1 MGTNTEQEL
10 YPTNDLLKA
19 VFDSAPNGIAVMEII
34 YNEEGGVE
42 DFSILLFNAYTLKWI
57 GDIEYKGRRYS
68 DIFPMVKET
77 GILDKFKEVAET
89 GVAAYFE
96 RQYTG
101 EGMNH
106 WFRFTAV
113 RQGELLIITTE
124 DITEQK
130 KAEET
135 IRAAH
140 QTTQQQ
146 QRLHDSVANN
156 TPDLIYVF
164 DRAHRFT
171 YANEALLTIWGKSF
185 DDAVGKGLRENGYE
199 EWHALM
205 HEREI
210 DEVVATKKS
219 IRGTV
224 SFLHPEFGKRV
235 YDYIFAPIINVEG
248 EVEAIAGTG
257 RDISDIKHF
266 EETIKEREA
275 QLYFA
280 IDATELGVW
289 DYNPIIQKF
298 TANDR
303 LKEWYGVQTEGEI
316 DASVM
321 ITAIASED
329 RQKVTNAMQKAL
341 EPWGGDYDIEYTIIH
356 PETGQRRIV
365 RAKGRSTFNND
376 NIACRLRGTMQDLTT
391 QALAS
396 RQVEESEQ
404 RFRNL
409 VEKTLSPVCIFK
421 GEDMVL
427 VLGNQPLLDVWNVD
441 AQAIGKPLSEILPEI
456 KDSPIMGWLLDVF
469 HNGATLNLGEI
480 PFAFLRKTGE
490 KETLYFNFTYQPYR
504 EIDGVISGVMA
515 QANDVTEQVLA
526 RKKVEESEKKFQAAI
541 AAVEGIIWT
550 NNAVGEMEGEQPGW
564 TILTGQSYEEY
575 VGYGW
580 VNAVHPDD
588 AHPTVIAWN
597 EAVENKRTFVFE
609 HRLKTKD
616 DRWRLFSV
624 KAVPAFDEN
633 GAIQQWVGVH
643 TDITIQREVEEKI
656 KESEER
662 FRTLAD
668 ESPMFVFIIDPD
680 PRAPISYWN
689 KTWLNYTGQTAEEAA
704 GRAWE
709 GIIHDEDISLVME
722 FFTPALISQRPYF
735 IPAVRTRRHDG
746 EYRWHAY
753 KGNPKY
759 LANGEFDGY
768 IGVGFDVHEQKL
780 AEEKLAY
787 RTALLEAHNEA
798 SVDGILLVDAKGHII
813 SFNQRFI
820 EIWNMPQ
827 YIVDRK
833 DDEAALSFAMT
844 QLLNPQQ
851 FIDKVK
857 YLYEN
862 PKETSLDELEFKDGK
877 IVERNGYPV
886 IGEDGTYYAWSWTF
900 RDVTKQKKYE
910 KTIVESEER
919 FRLLSNEMPQ
929 FVWTGDAN
937 GQLGYFN
944 EAVYAY
950 SGLTKADVANDGWI
964 QIVHPE
970 DRQENIRLWQQSIAT
985 GKDFIFEHRFKRAD
999 GEYRWQL
1006 SRAVPQR
1013 DVNGMIQQWIGT
1025 STDIQDRKN
1034 VEEQLENLVA
1044 QRTKE
1049 LQRSNE
1055 DLQQFAHVASHD
1067 LKEPIRKIKTF
1078 TGRLEQHLHGTLDE
1092 AGRRYIE
1099 RIIVATNR
1107 MYNMID
1113 GVLAFSTTNASMQ
1126 MPQRVNLNALLDSI
1140 ENDLEV
1146 ALQKTGAT
1154 LSYDELPTIEGA
1166 SVLLYQ
1172 LFYNLIN
1179 NSIKFA
1185 KAGVA
1190 PQISISSKTFV
1201 VGNASF
1207 ARVTLQDE
1215 GIGFE
1220 PEQAERIFETFT
1232 RLNSKDDY
1240 EGTGLGLSLCKKIA
1254 ERHGGSIIAIG
1265 TPREGAR
1272 FIITLPMKQEQT
1284 SI

>member
-1 MGTNTEQEL
+1 MAKNSEQEF
-10 YPTNDLLKA
+10 YQANDLLQA
-19 VFDSAPNGIAVMEII
+19 VFDSAQNGIAVLKAI
-34 YNEEGGVE
+34 YNAKGVVE
-42 DFSILLFNAYTLKWI
+42 DFSVLLLNAYMLNLI
-57 GDIEYKGRRYS
+57 GEIEYKGRRYS

-77 GILDKFKEVAET
+77 IIVDKFKEVIAS
-89 GVAAYFE
+89 GIPVNFE
-96 RQYTG
+96 QYTG
-101 EGMNH
+101 EDKNH
-106 WFRFTAV
+106 WSRFTAAK
-113 RQGELLIITTE
+113 QGDLLIVTTE
-124 DITEQK
+124 DITKQK
-130 KAEET
+130 KSAEAIT
-135 IRAAH
+135 AAL
-140 QTTQQQ
+140 QKTQQQ
-146 QRLHDSVANN
+146 QRLYNSITSY

-171 YANEALLTIWGKSF
+171 YANEALLTMWGKTF
-185 DDAVGKGLRENGYE
+185 EDAVGRGLRENGYE

-210 DEVVATKKS
+210 DEVVATKKW

-224 SFLHPEFGKRV
+224 SFLHSQLGKRI
-235 YDYIFAPIINVEG
+235 YEYIFAPIFDEQG

-266 EETIKEREA
+266 EETIKQSEA
-275 QLYFA
+275 ALHFA

-289 DYNPIIQKF
+289 DYNPITHKF
-298 TANDR
+298 TANER
-303 LKEWYGVQTEGEI
+303 LKAWYGLQAEGEI
-316 DASVM
+316 DASVVIAI
-321 ITAIASED
+321 ITKED
-329 RQKVTNAMQKAL
+329 RQRVANAMQKAL
-341 EPWGGDYDIEYTIIH
+341 EWGGGDYDIEYTIVH
-356 PETGQRRIV
+356 PVTHHRKIL
-365 RAKGRSTFNND
+365 RAKGKAIFNAD
-376 NIACRLRGTMQDLTT
+376 NIANRFSGTTQDLTA

-396 RQVEESEQ
+396 RQVKESEQ

-409 VEKTLSPVCIFK
+409 VENTLSPVCIFK

-441 AQAIGKPLSEILPEI
+441 AHAIGKPLSEILPEV
-456 KDSPIMGWLLDVF
+456 KDSPIMGWLLDVY
-469 HNGATLNLGEI
+469 HSGVTLNLPEI

-504 EIDGVISGVMA
+504 EIDGAISGVMA

-564 TILTGQSYEEY
+564 TTLTGQSYEEY

-580 VNAVHPDD
+580 VKAVHPDD
-588 AHPTVIAWN
+588 AQPTVEAWN
-597 EAVENKRTFVFE
+597 EAVKNKRTFVFE
-609 HRLKTKD
+609 HRLETKENG
-616 DRWRLFSV
+616 WKLFSV
-624 KAVPAFDEN
+624 KAAPAFDER
-633 GAIQQWVGVH
+633 GEIQQWVGVH
-643 TDITIQREVEEKI
+643 TDITIQREVEAKI
-656 KESEER
+656 RESEER

-668 ESPMFVFIIDPD
+668 ESPMFVFIVDPD
-680 PRAPISYWN
+680 PQAPVSYWN
-689 KTWLNYTGQTAEEAA
+689 KTWLDYTGQSAKEAA

-709 GIIHDEDISLVME
+709 GIIFEEDIPLVME
-722 FFTPALISQRPYF
+722 CFTEAFTAQHPYF

-759 LANGEFDGY
+759 LANGEFNGY

-780 AEEKLAY
+780 AEETLAY

-798 SVDGILLVDAKGHII
+798 SVDGVLLVDAKGKII

-820 EIWNMPQ
+820 EVWNMPQ
-827 YIVDRK
+827 QIVDLK
-833 DDEAALSFAMT
+833 DDEAALSFAMR
-844 QLLNPQQ
+844 QLVNPAQ
-851 FIDKVK
+851 FIEKVR

-862 PKETSLDELEFKDGK
+862 PKETSFDELKFKDGK

-900 RDVTKQKKYE
+900 RDVTAQKNYE
-910 KTIVESEER
+910 KTIIESEER

-950 SGLTKADVANDGWI
+950 SGFSKEDMVKDGWI
-964 QIVHPE
+964 QIVHPD
-970 DRQENIRLWQQSIAT
+970 DREENIRLWQQSIAT

-1013 DVNGMIQQWIGT
+1013 DVHGAIQQWIGT
-1025 STDIQDRKN
+1025 STDIQDRKD

-1078 TGRLEQHLHGTLDE
+1078 TGRLEDHLDGTLDE

-1099 RIIVATNR
+1099 RINVATNR

-1126 MPQRVNLNALLDSI
+1126 MPQRVDLNELLDSI
-1140 ENDLEV
+1140 ETDLEV
-1146 ALQKTGAT
+1146 ALQRTAAT
-1154 LSYDELPTIEGA
+1154 LLYDELPTVEGS

-1185 KAGVA
+1185 KATVP
-1190 PQISISSKTFV
+1190 PQIFISSKTFIN
-1201 VGNASF
+1201 GDTSF
-1207 ARVTLQDE
+1207 ARITLQDE

-1220 PEQAERIFETFT
+1220 PEQAQRIFETFT
-1232 RLNSKDDY
+1232 RLNSKDQY

-1254 ERHGGSIIAIG
+1254 ERHGGSIVAIG
-1265 TPREGAR
+1265 TPGEGAR
-1272 FIITLPMKQEQT
+1272 FIITLPMKQKQT